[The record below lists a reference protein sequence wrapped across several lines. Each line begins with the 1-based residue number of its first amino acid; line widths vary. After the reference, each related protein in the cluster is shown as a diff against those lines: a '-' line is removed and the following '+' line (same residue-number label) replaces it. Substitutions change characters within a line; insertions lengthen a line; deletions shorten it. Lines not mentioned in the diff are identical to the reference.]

1 MDRSAARKVFRQAP
15 IHYAFANILFLAL
28 ALPLYLL
35 RIESIPAEL
44 WFLLSIFFVVW
55 MFPAK
60 LLIGWMIRRSNRKER
75 EAWWPLRWI
84 AWVPHLAAIGI
95 YVGFLYLGKF
105 ALWEGGAILLFQHAF
120 LPPVPF
126 YLR

>member
-1 MDRSAARKVFRQAP
+1 
-15 IHYAFANILFLAL
+15 L
-28 ALPLYLL
+28 
-35 RIESIPAEL
+35 
-44 WFLLSIFFVVW
+44 
-55 MFPAK
+55 
-60 LLIGWMIRRSNRKER
+60 
-75 EAWWPLRWI
+75 
-84 AWVPHLAAIGI
+84 LAAIAI